1 MPSLFAFSYL
11 VSLLALSFLTFDH
24 PLILLV
30 ESNLDSDK
38 DALISFRSQL
48 SLDNPSN
55 NPLSSWDQN
64 LSPCNW
70 TRVVC
75 NKFGDRV
82 IGLNLSSL
90 QLIGQISPHIGNLS
104 FLQSLQLQNNQL
116 TNTIPKEECNL
127 LQLKVLNLS
136 SNKLEGSIPSNIG
149 KLRELEVLDL
159 TMNKISGR
167 IPNEV
172 SLLPKLQVLNLASNT
187 FFGSIPPSLGNVT
200 SMTNL
205 DLGTNTISGTIPME
219 LSYLRNL
226 KHLDLS
232 INNLSGTV
240 PSPMYNMSSLEFFA
254 LASNDLW
261 GELPYNIGETLPNL
275 LDFNF
280 CINKFT
286 GRIPG
291 SLHNLTNIKEIRM
304 AHNRLTGTIPPGL
317 GNLPRLKMY
326 NIGYN
331 YIENSGEDNG
341 LDFITL
347 LANSTELNFLAFD
360 GNLLKGVIPESIGNL
375 SKVLSKLYMGGNQIH
390 GTIPSSIAKLT
401 GLTLLNISYNEI
413 TGPIPSEISHLQD
426 LQVLDLS
433 HNHIS
438 EAIPDSFGSLIKL
451 TKLDLSSN
459 SLVGQV
465 PCTFGGYSSLTYMD
479 LSTNMLNGTI
489 PREIFNLPS
498 LSNTLN
504 MSHNHFDGH
513 LPDDIEQLTIVIS
526 LDLSSNRLSG
536 NIPSSISNCKSL
548 ETLSLA
554 RNFFSGS
561 IPNSFGSLKALQ
573 TLDLSHNQLSS
584 SIPSN
589 LELSTQSLNLSYNN
603 LEGEIPCGGILGNLS
618 RVYLQGNPRL
628 SLQSKCGGSH
638 HHKRRL
644 RKAGIVVAIVAVLV
658 LFFIAGLYLAIRKRK
673 ARSSS
678 KTSDSKM
685 QEGHYMVKYDEL
697 RQATGGFS
705 EANLIGSGSFGS
717 VYKGCLQDNITVAIK
732 EFLALVYEFL
742 SNGSL
747 EVWIKGKRKKENG
760 DGLGF
765 LERLNVTIDVAS
777 ALDYLHHDSEVPV
790 VHCDIK
796 PSNILLDEDMTAN
809 IGDFGLARLLM
820 EQIGG
825 QHSIS
830 SSHVMKGS
838 IGYMPPEYG
847 LGAKPSTAGDT
858 YSFGV
863 TLLELFTA
871 KSPSNE
877 SFTGEQESFDS
888 QLKIDDLE
896 QRRVKILLTT
906 ALTVATPN

>member
-1 MPSLFAFSYL
+1 
-11 VSLLALSFLTFDH
+11 
-24 PLILLV
+24 
-30 ESNLDSDK
+30 
-38 DALISFRSQL
+38 
-48 SLDNPSN
+48 
-55 NPLSSWDQN
+55 
-64 LSPCNW
+64 
-70 TRVVC
+70 
-75 NKFGDRV
+75 
-82 IGLNLSSL
+82 
-90 QLIGQISPHIGNLS
+90 
-104 FLQSLQLQNNQL
+104 
-116 TNTIPKEECNL
+116 
-127 LQLKVLNLS
+127 
-136 SNKLEGSIPSNIG
+136 
-149 KLRELEVLDL
+149 
-159 TMNKISGR
+159 
-167 IPNEV
+167 
-172 SLLPKLQVLNLASNT
+172 
-187 FFGSIPPSLGNVT
+187 
-200 SMTNL
+200 
-205 DLGTNTISGTIPME
+205 
-219 LSYLRNL
+219 
-226 KHLDLS
+226 
-232 INNLSGTV
+232 
-240 PSPMYNMSSLEFFA
+240 
-254 LASNDLW
+254 
-261 GELPYNIGETLPNL
+261 
-275 LDFNF
+275 
-280 CINKFT
+280 
-286 GRIPG
+286 
-291 SLHNLTNIKEIRM
+291 M

-317 GNLPRLKMY
+317 GNLPHLKMY

-331 YIENSGEDNG
+331 YIENSGDDNG

-375 SKVLSKLYMGGNQIH
+375 SMVLSKIYMGGNQIH

-401 GLTLLNISYNEI
+401 GLTLLNISYNDI

-459 SLVGQV
+459 NLVGQV
-465 PCTFGGYSSLTYMD
+465 PSTIGGFSSLTYMD

-504 MSHNHFDGH
+504 MSHNRFDGH
-513 LPDDIEQLTIVIS
+513 LPDDIGQLTIVIS
-526 LDLSSNRLSG
+526 LDLSSNRLTG
-536 NIPSSISNCKSL
+536 NISSSISNCKSL

-554 RNFFSGS
+554 RNFFSGP

-603 LEGEIPCGGILGNLS
+603 LEGEIPCGGIFRNLS

-628 SLQSKCGGSH
+628 SLHSECGGSH
-638 HHKRRL
+638 HHTRRL
-644 RKAGIVVAIVAVLV
+644 RKAGIVVAIVAILV
-658 LFFIAGLYLAIRKRK
+658 LFFIAGLYFAIRKRK
-673 ARSSS
+673 AKSSS
-678 KTSDSKM
+678 RISDSKM

-717 VYKGCLQDNITVAIK
+717 VYKGCLKDNIAVAIKVLDMRIAASWKSFLAECEALRNVRHRNLVKLITSCSSLDYKNK

-777 ALDYLHHDSEVPV
+777 ALDYLHHDSEVSV
-790 VHCDIK
+790 VHCDVK
-796 PSNILLDEDMTAN
+796 PSNILLDEDMTAK

-877 SFTGEQESFDS
+877 SFTGEQGLVGWVQACFPTQMMQLLLDPELHQQLPELAAAAADRGYKKS
-888 QLKIDDLE
+888 QASVQEHLEYCVAKTFEVGLACTVSHPDGRISMREALNNLTAVRNKLLKI
-896 QRRVKILLTT
+896 
-906 ALTVATPN
+906 